1 MILSV
6 RHKFVFIKGM
16 KVAGTSVEMALAPLC
31 GPQDVITPISPIDE
45 LERMKRGGRAQ
56 NYSTSPVL
64 EADWLQK
71 IAQAKPEDL
80 EKIPQPSPI
89 FYNHMTL
96 FEVLNRYPQP
106 LAGFRFIGI
115 ERSPYAKVISWA
127 NMRLTYGQYRDGS
140 GAMRA
145 GYDQIRA
152 YLDQSFENGRVL
164 DCRNIDRYRGADG
177 RIGVELMR
185 YATLNKEFDAFVRS
199 LGMATPPL
207 PHAKMGLLSD
217 GLNAQDVLRSEQIAR
232 INSLFAEEFDT
243 FGYERL

>member
-31 GPQDVITPISPIDE
+31 GPADIVTPISPIDE

-56 NYSTSPVL
+56 NYSTSRAL
-64 EADWLQK
+64 EGGWLQK
-71 IAQAKPEDL
+71 ISQAKPEEL
-80 EKIPQPSPI
+80 EKILQPPPV
-89 FYNHMTL
+89 FYNHMSL

-106 LAGFRFIGI
+106 LTGFRFVGI

-127 NMRLTYGQYRDGS
+127 NMRLAYGRYRDGS
-140 GAMRA
+140 GQMRA
-145 GYDQIRA
+145 EPEDIRL

-177 RIGVELMR
+177 KVAVTLMR
-185 YATLNKEFDAFVRS
+185 YAALQAEFEAFVQS

-217 GLNAQDVLRSEQIAR
+217 SLNVRDVLRPDQIAR
-232 INSLFAEEFDT
+232 INALFAAEFDA
-243 FGYERL
+243 FSYERL

>member
-31 GPQDVITPISPIDE
+31 GPADIVTPISPIDE
-45 LERMKRGGRAQ
+45 LARIQRGGRAQ
-56 NYSTSPVL
+56 NYSTSRAL

-71 IAQAKPEDL
+71 IAQATPAEL
-80 EKIPQPSPI
+80 ETIPQPPPV
-89 FYNHMTL
+89 FYNHMSL
-96 FEVLNRYPQP
+96 FEVLNKFPQP
-106 LAGFRFIGI
+106 LTGFKLIGI

-140 GAMRA
+140 GEMRA
-145 GYDQIRA
+145 DAEHIRN

-177 RIGVELMR
+177 KIAVTPMR
-185 YATLNKEFDAFVRS
+185 YATLQADFDAFVQGI
-199 LGMATPPL
+199 GMATPPL
-207 PHAKMGLLSD
+207 PHAKKGLLSD
-217 GLNAQDVLRSEQIAR
+217 TLDPRNILRPDQISR
-232 INSLFAEEFDT
+232 INSLFGEEFDA
-243 FGYERL
+243 FAYERL

>member
-31 GPQDVITPISPIDE
+31 GPADIITPISPIDE

-56 NYSTSPVL
+56 NYSTSRVL

-71 IAQAKPEDL
+71 LAQTRPDDL
-80 EKIPQPSPI
+80 EKVVPPPPV
-89 FYNHMTL
+89 FYNHMSL
-96 FEVLNRYPQP
+96 FEVLNKYPQP
-106 LAGFRFIGI
+106 LNGFRLVGI

-127 NMRLTYGQYRDGS
+127 NMRLTYGRYRDGS
-140 GAMRA
+140 GEMRA
-145 GYDQIRA
+145 EPEHIRA

-177 RIGVELMR
+177 KVAVTLMA
-185 YATLNKEFDAFVRS
+185 YATLRADFDAFIQG

-207 PHAKMGLLSD
+207 PHAKKGLLSD
-217 GLNAQDVLRSEQIAR
+217 TLDPRNILRPDQIVR
-232 INSLFAEEFDT
+232 INSLFGEEFDA